1 MAESAAAKQDI
12 GKTSFEDALTELERI
27 VRELESGKGDLETS
41 IEAYEK
47 GMILKQHCETKL
59 KEAQA
64 KIEKITIN
72 EDGSVK
78 TQEFDVE

>member
-1 MAESAAAKQDI
+1 MAENAAAKQDI

-47 GMILKQHCETKL
+47 GMVLKQHCEAKL

-72 EDGSVK
+72 DDGSVK

>member
-1 MAESAAAKQDI
+1 MAESATAKQDI

-47 GMILKQHCETKL
+47 GMVLKQHCEAKL

-64 KIEKITIN
+64 KIEKITVS

-78 TQEFDVE
+78 TSGFDVE

>member
-1 MAESAAAKQDI
+1 MAESATAKQDI

-47 GMILKQHCETKL
+47 GMVLKQHCEAKL
-59 KEAQA
+59 QEAQA
-64 KIEKITIN
+64 KIEKITVN

-78 TQEFDVE
+78 TSGFDVE

>member
-1 MAESAAAKQDI
+1 MADNTAAKQDL
-12 GKTSFEDALTELERI
+12 GKTSFEDALTELEHI

-47 GMILKQHCETKL
+47 GMVLKQHCEAKL

-64 KIEKITIN
+64 KIEKITIG

>member
-1 MAESAAAKQDI
+1 MAEAKQDLA
-12 GKTSFEDALTELERI
+12 KTSFEDALTALEQI

-41 IEAYEK
+41 IAAYEK
-47 GMILKQHCETKL
+47 GMVLKQHCEARL

-64 KIEKITIN
+64 KIEKITVG

-78 TQEFDVE
+78 TSAFDVE

>member
-1 MAESAAAKQDI
+1 MAESATAKQDI

-47 GMILKQHCETKL
+47 GMVLKQHCEAKL

-64 KIEKITIN
+64 KIEKITVN

-78 TQEFDVE
+78 TSGFDVE

>member
-1 MAESAAAKQDI
+1 MAEAKQDLA
-12 GKTSFEDALTELERI
+12 KTSFEDALTALEQI

-41 IEAYEK
+41 IKAYEK
-47 GMILKQHCETKL
+47 GMVLKQHCEARL

-64 KIEKITIN
+64 KIEKITVG

-78 TQEFDVE
+78 TAAFDVE

>member
-1 MAESAAAKQDI
+1 MVENTAAKQDL

-47 GMILKQHCETKL
+47 GMILKQHCEAKL

-64 KIEKITIN
+64 KIEKITIG

-78 TQEFDVE
+78 TQAFDVE